1 MRMDC
6 RLQIAGCRLTSR
18 TPGGSA
24 GRRVGYLICG
34 GGEGEGLRSI
44 SRKRREGGFTL
55 IELMVVVAII
65 GILATVAV
73 GQYRRNIVKAKEA
86 VLKENLFT
94 IRTQI
99 NNYFADKGRYP
110 ADLQELVDD
119 HYLRSLPMDPI
130 TESTNSWILNYAEIS
145 EEDISTEPGIDDV
158 HSGAEGMSL
167 NGTPYADW

>member
-1 MRMDC
+1 MS
-6 RLQIAGCRLTSR
+6 SR
-18 TPGGSA
+18 IE
-24 GRRVGYLICG
+24 R
-34 GGEGEGLRSI
+34 
-44 SRKRREGGFTL
+44 GFTL
-55 IELMVVVAII
+55 IELLVVVAII

-99 NNYFADKGRYP
+99 NNYFSDKGRYP

-130 TESTNSWILNYAEIS
+130 TESTGTWIPDYAEMS
-145 EEDISTEPGIDDV
+145 DEDISLEPGIDDV
-158 HSGAEGMSL
+158 HSGAEGMSM
-167 NGTPYADW
+167 NGTAYADW